1 MKNKLISPLFNTH
14 DKYNDLEEKS
24 CYKPVIDENEQENSC
39 KTKKKFIE
47 FLAPYY
53 HYFLAAGFIL
63 IFFFIMLIA
72 YRVYPFGN
80 NDISSYDMISQIV
93 PFIEHIFD
101 VFSGKSSLLYST
113 AIAGGADVFGTLA
126 YCLISPF
133 TWIFLLFGKS
143 NVYYGTAIVLPL
155 KLIAISFSAL
165 YFLGKAF
172 PKIPKPVRALYAL
185 LYAYSGWTFVA
196 NTYINWMDFAIYL
209 PFVALGFKKLIT
221 YGKII
226 DFAIPY
232 ALMIYT
238 CFSLACFSMLLT
250 FLIAV
255 GYVFLTRKDEKEKL
269 NRASLAFLLA
279 VSISLPVMV
288 PSFLAY
294 LSSERSTSIFDN
306 LYKDLDV
313 THLYRKTSYIVSD
326 AFFVFLTIVYFV
338 KHGVKRPIDGFLL
351 FAGVILLAPVFID
364 ECCNLLNGGA
374 YLSYSLRFGFL
385 NSFYWFYVSEKLT
398 EEFFIEDKI
407 KNAKDKIK
415 LKKTL
420 IFGSVLVLSVAL
432 SIVYI
437 CLHEKIIAFI
447 DGIYKIY
454 DENSSYS
461 FFAIFAHSL
470 GGLELLGPLALL
482 ICVSL
487 ILAVTFYMKKSCDK
501 RVIAV
506 ALSCL
511 LISQLAFY
519 NLCLVK
525 GNLHDPAIYEDYN
538 EIVRLIGENEEN
550 ENDYYRIKDTTDQL
564 TADAPLTTHTNSF
577 SVFSSVVDS
586 KNFTAIDFF
595 NYSGNGINS
604 GKSAR
609 GHFLGDMLLG
619 YKYYFHKD
627 KSDEKDYSALVKRS
641 YITKLD
647 YTSRGSFSAYENQ
660 AVFPNAFTVKSG
672 DLNFDGL
679 NYAEKLNK
687 LHYFL
692 GGKVDFCD
700 EYTLDLDD
708 VKESDDGTF
717 KVYIQIAT
725 KESYW
730 FLTTDFPEKFDITYT
745 RSSSYDV
752 GNAKKLNCGDDIL
765 FDYYEY
771 SKARYTATLKDAKGL
786 LTKDDIIKYCTVYG
800 TQVKTV
806 YDQTDGDEEVYDVVW
821 KNKVDYEIVNGNQF
835 NIAVDAAD
843 DETYL
848 FLNYV
853 KLDGHVATVNGK
865 KAELIDNGLDL
876 MLFKLEKGQNEVVI
890 KYRSPYIKYA
900 VFGLIA
906 GLFIIAL
913 IYCLLKIKKFYK
925 VFDTVIYVCGI
936 VLFIAVAGFFI
947 LLPVSAFLVKAVKL
961 LVGLFI

>member
-1 MKNKLISPLFNTH
+1 MKNKLPTPLFNTH

-24 CYKPVIDENEQENSC
+24 CYKPVIDENEQKNSHE
-39 KTKKKFIE
+39 KKKIFIE
-47 FLAPYY
+47 FSTSFY

-101 VFSGKSSLLYST
+101 VFSGKSSLFYST
-113 AIAGGADVFGTLA
+113 SIAGGADVFGTLA

-172 PKIPKPVRALYAL
+172 PKIPKPVRAVYAL

-209 PFVALGFKKLIT
+209 PFVALGYKKLIT
-221 YGKII
+221 DGKIL
-226 DFAIPY
+226 DFAISY

-250 FLIAV
+250 FLIAI
-255 GYVFLTRKDEKEKL
+255 GYIFLTQKNEKETL
-269 NRASLAFLLA
+269 NRTCLAFLLA
-279 VSISLPVMV
+279 VAVSLPVMV
-288 PSFLAY
+288 PSLLAY
-294 LSSERSTSIFDN
+294 LSSKRSTSIFDN
-306 LYKDLDV
+306 LYKDLDA
-313 THLYRKTSYIVSD
+313 THLYRKTSYIVSE
-326 AFFVFLTIVYFV
+326 AFFVFLTLVYFI
-338 KHGVKRPIDGFLL
+338 KHGVKRPIDRFLL
-351 FAGVILLAPVFID
+351 FSGVLLLVPVFID
-364 ECCNLLNGGA
+364 ECCNLLNGGS

-385 NSFYWFYVSEKLT
+385 NSFYWFYVSVKLT

-407 KNAKDKIK
+407 KNADGKVE
-415 LKKTL
+415 LKKSL
-420 IFGSVLVLSVAL
+420 IFGSVLILSVAL

-437 CLHEKIIAFI
+437 CLHEKIIALI

-454 DENSSYS
+454 DEDSSYS
-461 FFAIFAHSL
+461 FFSIFAHSL
-470 GGLELLGPLALL
+470 GGLELLGPLAVL

-487 ILAVTFYMKKSCDK
+487 ILSITFYLKKTCDK
-501 RVIAV
+501 RIIAA

-525 GNLHDPAIYEDYN
+525 GNLHDPTVYEQYN
-538 EIVRLIGENEEN
+538 EIVRLINENEEN
-550 ENDYYRIKDTTDQL
+550 ENDYYRIKDTTDSL

-604 GKSAR
+604 GKSAK

-619 YKYYFHKD
+619 YKYYFHKYE
-627 KSDEKDYSALVKRS
+627 SSEKDYSALVKRS
-641 YITKLD
+641 YLSELEYTKLEN
-647 YTSRGSFSAYENQ
+647 FIAYENE

-672 DLNFDGL
+672 DLTFDGL
-679 NYAEKLNK
+679 TYAEKLNK

-692 GGKVDFCD
+692 GGKVDLCD
-700 EYTLDLDD
+700 EYTLSADD
-708 VKESDDGTF
+708 IKESDDGTF
-717 KVYIQIAT
+717 KVYIQIST

-730 FLTTDFPEKFDITYT
+730 FLTTNFPEKFDITYT
-745 RSSSYDV
+745 RSSKYDKED
-752 GNAKKLNCGDDIL
+752 AKKLNSGDDIL

-771 SKARYTATLKDAKGL
+771 SNARYTATFKDAKGL
-786 LTKDDIIKYCTVYG
+786 LKKEDIIKYCTVYG

-806 YDQTDGDEEVYDVVW
+806 YDVSDDDEEVYDVVW
-821 KNKVDYEIVNGNQF
+821 KNKVPYEIVNGNCF
-835 NIAVDAAD
+835 NLVVDTTD

-853 KLDGHVATVNGK
+853 KLDGHLATVNGK
-865 KAELIDNGLDL
+865 TAELIDNGLDL
-876 MLFKLEKGQNEVVI
+876 MLIKLEKGKNEVVI
-890 KYRSPYIKYA
+890 KYHSPYIKYA

-906 GLFIIAL
+906 GLLIIAI
-913 IYCLLKIKKFYK
+913 IYCLLRFKKLYK

-961 LVGLFI
+961 LFTLII

>member
-1 MKNKLISPLFNTH
+1 MENKLPTPLFNTH

-24 CYKPVIDENEQENSC
+24 CYKPVIDENEQKNSNE
-39 KTKKKFIE
+39 KKKSFIE
-47 FLAPYY
+47 FLALFY
-53 HYFLAAGFIL
+53 HYFLAAGFI
-63 IFFFIMLIA
+63 IVFFFIMLIA
-72 YRVYPFGN
+72 YGVYPFGSK
-80 NDISSYDMISQIV
+80 DISSYDMISQIV

-155 KLIAISFSAL
+155 KLIAISFAAL
-165 YFLGKAF
+165 YFLDKAF
-172 PKIPKPVRALYAL
+172 PKIPKPVKTLYAL

-196 NTYINWMDFAIYL
+196 NTYINWLDFAIYL
-209 PFVALGFKKLIT
+209 PFVALGYKKLIT
-221 YGKII
+221 SGKIF
-226 DFAIPY
+226 DFAISY

-238 CFSLACFSMLLT
+238 CFSLACFSMFLT
-250 FLIAV
+250 FLIAI
-255 GYVFLTRKDEKEKL
+255 GHIFLTQKDEKE
-269 NRASLAFLLA
+269 RITRTCLAFLLA
-279 VSISLPVMV
+279 VAISLPVMV

-306 LYKDLDV
+306 LYKDLDA
-313 THLYRKTSYIVSD
+313 THLYKKTSYIVSD
-326 AFFVFLTIVYFV
+326 AFFVFLTIVYFI
-338 KHGVKRPIDGFLL
+338 KHGVKRPIDRFLL
-351 FAGVILLAPVFID
+351 FSGVLLLAPVFID
-364 ECCNLLNGGA
+364 ECCNLLNGGS

-385 NSFYWFYVSEKLT
+385 NSFYWFYVSAKLS
-398 EEFFIEDKI
+398 EEFFIEDKTQ
-407 KNAKDKIK
+407 NANEKIK

-420 IFGSVLVLSVAL
+420 IFGSVLAISVVL

-437 CLHEKIIAFI
+437 CLNEKIIALI

-454 DENSSYS
+454 DEESSYS
-461 FFAIFAHSL
+461 FFSIFAHSL
-470 GGLELLGPLALL
+470 GGLELLGSLAVLV
-482 ICVSL
+482 CVSL
-487 ILAVTFYMKKSCDK
+487 ILAIAFYLKKSCDK

-506 ALSCL
+506 AISCL
-511 LISQLAFY
+511 LISQLVFY
-519 NLCLVK
+519 NLCLVN
-525 GNLHDPAIYEDYN
+525 GNLHDPTVYEQYN
-538 EIVRLIGENEEN
+538 KIVSLIDENEEN
-550 ENDYYRIKDTTDQL
+550 ENDYYRIKDTTDSL

-586 KNFTAIDFF
+586 KNFTAIEFF

-619 YKYYFHKD
+619 YKYYFHKYE
-627 KSDEKDYSALVKRS
+627 SDEKDYSALVKRS
-641 YITKLD
+641 YISELEYTKQEN
-647 YTSRGSFSAYENQ
+647 FVAYENQ
-660 AVFPNAFTVKSG
+660 AVFPSAFTVKSG

-687 LHYFL
+687 LHCFL
-692 GGKVDFCD
+692 GGKGDFCD
-700 EYTLDLDD
+700 EYTISADD

-717 KVYIQIAT
+717 KVYIQIST
-725 KESYW
+725 KESFW

-745 RSSSYDV
+745 RSSKYSKDD
-752 GNAKKLNCGDDIL
+752 AKKLNSGDDIL

-771 SKARYTATLKDAKGL
+771 SNARYTATFKDSKGL
-786 LTKDDIIKYCTVYG
+786 LKKEDIINYCKVYG

-806 YDQTDGDEEVYDVVW
+806 YDVSDGDDEVYDVVW
-821 KNKVDYEIVNGNQF
+821 KNKVDYEIVNGDCF
-835 NIAVDAAD
+835 NIVVDASD

-853 KLDGHVATVNGK
+853 KLDGHLATVNGK

-876 MLFKLEKGQNEVVI
+876 MLIKLEKGKNEVVI

-906 GLFIIAL
+906 GLFIIAI
-913 IYCLLKIKKFYK
+913 IYCLLKFKKLYK
-925 VFDTVIYVCGI
+925 VFDNVIYVCGI

-961 LVGLFI
+961 LFSIFI